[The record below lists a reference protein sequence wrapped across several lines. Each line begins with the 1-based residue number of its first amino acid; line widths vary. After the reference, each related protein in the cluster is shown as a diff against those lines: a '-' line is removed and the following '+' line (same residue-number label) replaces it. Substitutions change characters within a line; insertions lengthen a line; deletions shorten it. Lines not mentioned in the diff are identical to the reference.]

1 MEPVLADG
9 RPGTVG
15 GGQKSHEESGVLRT
29 DRQRGSRRAVGL
41 LLCGAV
47 LLVPLLLAQN
57 GTDASAR
64 PATPHA
70 PPVRVSTDRVVIR
83 RPAPRTSTTT
93 TAPAAPVALA
103 EDPVRQ
109 VVPTTL
115 ASPTTTTVPPTTTT
129 TTTTTYLRG
138 PSAGANV
145 LTRGDVTYYAHP
157 AGRCASPRLPFG
169 TVVSITNPANG
180 ATVSCVVDDRE
191 ADTARSIDLATS
203 TFAEIAPLS
212 QGCLLYTS
220 PSPRD

>member
-1 MEPVLADG
+1 
-9 RPGTVG
+9 
-15 GGQKSHEESGVLRT
+15 
-29 DRQRGSRRAVGL
+29 
-41 LLCGAV
+41 V

-57 GTDASAR
+57 GIDASAR

-70 PPVRVSTDRVVIR
+70 PPARVSTDRVVIH
-83 RPAPRTSTTT
+83 RPPARTSTTT

-115 ASPTTTTVPPTTTT
+115 ATPTTTTVPPTTTT
-129 TTTTTYLRG
+129 TTTTYLHG
-138 PSAGANV
+138 PSAGGDV
-145 LTRGDVTYYAHP
+145 VTRGDVTYYAHP
-157 AGRCASPRLPFG
+157 AGRCASPWLRFG

-180 ATVSCVVDDRE
+180 ATVNCVVDDRE

-212 QGCLLYTS
+212 QGVVYAVLHW
-220 PSPRD
+220 